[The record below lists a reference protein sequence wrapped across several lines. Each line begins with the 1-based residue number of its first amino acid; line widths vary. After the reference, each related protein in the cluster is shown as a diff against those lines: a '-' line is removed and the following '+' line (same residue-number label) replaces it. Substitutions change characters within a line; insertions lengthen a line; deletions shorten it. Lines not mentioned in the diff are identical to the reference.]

1 MDSGHGRSV
10 YCIAARSGGVSS
22 SEGLRGSLLSPV
34 YRSRTCEYRYTG
46 PGLALVLHLRAL
58 RLPISESRKGALAR
72 PYSRTSARSDQHEFI
87 ELLLYELS

>member
-1 MDSGHGRSV
+1 MV
-10 YCIAARSGGVSS
+10 
-22 SEGLRGSLLSPV
+22 GLCTVSLLAPVESPLLKGSGEACC
-34 YRSRTCEYRYTG
+34 RRYTGPGPANTG